1 MAAADIYTAPSIPGG
16 RRLSFFLS
24 AFRDLEGAKSLF
36 RRTLRTGAHRQR
48 RVIHTDLAP
57 TYDSAITALQY
68 LNNIIEEEHPAI
80 RKRVN
85 AKQGF
90 SAARR
95 TIDCY
100 GAVHR
105 MRKESSPLAAGP
117 RCPAADSLRRPVVR
131 TLKIDHDIGEACRP

>member
-1 MAAADIYTAPSIPGG
+1 M
-16 RRLSFFLS
+16 SFFLS
-24 AFRDLEGAKSLF
+24 AFRDLEGPKNLF

-68 LNNIIEEEHPAI
+68 LNIIIEEEHPAS

-85 AKQGF
+85 ANQGL

-95 TIDCY
+95 TIDCHE
-100 GAVHR
+100 AAHR
-105 MRKESSPLAAGP
+105 IRKGQAGWLP
-117 RCPAADSLRRPVVR
+117 G
-131 TLKIDHDIGEACRP
+131 HDAQRQIRIVKVLFGIST